1 MSFLHV
7 STPIIERLGWTLV
20 HSVWQLA
27 LVAGLAM
34 VLNRLTCRATAS
46 TRYVMLVAMFLIL
59 AASPVV
65 TWFLLP
71 SESEVVLS
79 SVHDTKSNNAISA
92 GAATAISD
100 SGPFDAGLP
109 GAAGPIE
116 TSESTAGPIT
126 ANIDVSNDSL
136 QSRIRSVL
144 QPWLSVIVVGWLVGA
159 CLFALRPVLS
169 CWTVWR
175 LKRHGQSPVSETIV
189 AAFERASQR
198 ADLKRTVAILESSL
212 AQVPMVIGHL
222 RPVILLPISVASSLP
237 ISQLEAILA
246 HELAHIRRHDYLV
259 NIVQTLIETIFFY
272 HPAVWWLSSR
282 IRIER
287 ENCCDDA
294 AIAVTANRVAYGR
307 ALLAL
312 EDLRG
317 ASPTLALG
325 SHGGSLA
332 NRIRRLFP
340 THSQAGLSGAGGLMS
355 LAFAALVAGAGVWA
369 VARADEPE
377 KEQWGSEQN
386 GVACRIVPVATSMD
400 DEAID
405 MNQSVAEFTKPDDV
419 TFAVELKNVGDKPV
433 TVLGVRYSKDYAAMR
448 GKLNANMFGPHLF
461 EFQFTDSDGKPTPR
475 AERRFPPD
483 TQSMIL
489 DGASTH
495 ELNPNQSM
503 KCLLRPTKFE
513 RSMDYRL
520 GSGKYRVRV
529 RYRGPSQ
536 AVLAKIR
543 EHWPDKPQ
551 LKAWAH
557 EVTSNEVDFS
567 IAPDPNARQPRLV
580 WGPEKDGLQAAVE
593 IRVPPNTAGHP
604 NEPPGVLLKTPLMPV
619 FHVKNVSDKPITFV
633 SESPRQGDRV
643 HVTNAAGEEAEVRD
657 VWFSGW
663 PIDVRWN
670 LRPGDVAHLTVL
682 TPSLNELDQPGY
694 YSVYY
699 TIRFNSRVQ
708 KDSDGNVIFPA
719 PGDWKSE
726 LDTGTTLLF
735 LRREPLKISPNGEI
749 HGRLIDDDTGKSIRR
764 ATVACGAIINDSGR
778 GGGAESV
785 TDSAGNYRLLPPSPG
800 IYNVWL
806 KKHPRSSRAT
816 AAADDGIL
824 VEAGKIATSEL
835 RVVDGRHLGGKVVD
849 EDGKPVKYIVVRCYS
864 AARPQSGGVQ
874 SVRTREH
881 GSFTFSLPPGRAC
894 VYVTEKV
901 EQTEENPFGI
911 GRQADAV
918 LDVPR
923 RGQLAPLTLILQR
936 KQSVFG
942 SNEWL
947 KRSTPGTEIL
957 KHESA
962 SDVTGTV
969 VGRDGKP
976 IVDAMVFKI
985 GGPIFKT
992 NEKGE
997 FRLESP
1003 KGTQFV
1009 MHAFHPGYH
1018 VWFGTPTA
1026 GDVLK
1031 IVLGEK
1037 RRQSDA
1043 TGAST
1048 DR

>member
-1 MSFLHV
+1 
-7 STPIIERLGWTLV
+7 
-20 HSVWQLA
+20 
-27 LVAGLAM
+27 M
-34 VLNRLTCRATAS
+34 VLNRLTRRASAS
-46 TRYVMLVAMFLIL
+46 TRYVMLVSMFLMM

-65 TWFLLP
+65 TWFVLP
-71 SESEVVLS
+71 AESEVVS
-79 SVHDTKSNNAISA
+79 SPVHITESNNAI
-92 GAATAISD
+92 GAEAAAAVSG
-100 SGPFDAGLP
+100 SGPIGAGLP
-109 GAAGPIE
+109 TATGPIE
-116 TSESTAGPIT
+116 TSESAAGAIAAREDGST
-126 ANIDVSNDSL
+126 ESL
-136 QSRIRSVL
+136 HVRIRSAL
-144 QPWLSVIVVGWLVGA
+144 RPWLSVFVAGWLVGA

-175 LKRHGQSPVSETIV
+175 LRQHGVAPVSETIV
-189 AAFERASQR
+189 AAFERASRQ
-198 ADLKRTVAILESSL
+198 AGLKRTVAILESSL
-212 AQVPMVIGHL
+212 AKVPMVIGHL
-222 RPVILLPISVASSLP
+222 RPVILLPISVASGLRT
-237 ISQLEAILA
+237 SQLEAIFA

-259 NIVQTLIETIFFY
+259 NIVQTMIETVFFY

-294 AIAVTANRVAYGR
+294 AIAVTASRVAYGR

-317 ASPTLALG
+317 ASPVLALG

-340 THSQAGLSGAGGLMS
+340 TDSQPGVSGSGGLMS
-355 LAFAALVAGAGVWA
+355 LALVALVAGLGVWA
-369 VARADEPE
+369 VAKAEEPE
-377 KEQWGSEQN
+377 REQWGGERN
-386 GVACRIVPVATSMD
+386 GLVCRIVPVAASTD
-400 DEAID
+400 EEAID
-405 MNQSVAEFTKPDDV
+405 MNQSVAEFAKPDDV
-419 TFAVELKNVGDKPV
+419 TFAVELKNASDKPL
-433 TVLGVRYSKDYAAMR
+433 TLLGVRYGDSYPGVK
-448 GKLNANMFGPHLF
+448 GQLNANMFAPHLF

-475 AERRFPPD
+475 AERRFPTD
-483 TQSMIL
+483 TQYMIL
-489 DGASTH
+489 NGVSTH
-495 ELNPNQSM
+495 ELNPNQSL

-520 GSGKYRVRV
+520 GSDKYRVRV

-580 WGPEKDGLQAAVE
+580 WGPEKDGLQAALE
-593 IRVPPNTAGHP
+593 IRVPSNTAFDP
-604 NEPPGVLLKTPLMPV
+604 NEPPGVLLKMSLLAV

-643 HVTNAAGEEAEVRD
+643 HVTNAAGEKVEVRD

-670 LRPGDVAHLTVL
+670 LRPGDVAHLPVL
-682 TPSLNELDQPGY
+682 TPSLNELDQPGM

-708 KDSDGNVIFPA
+708 KDGDGNVIFPA
-719 PGDWKSE
+719 SGDWKSE

-749 HGRLIDDDTGKSIRR
+749 HGRLIDDDTGKPIGR
-764 ATVACGAIINDSGR
+764 ATVACGAIFNDSGR
-778 GGGAESV
+778 GGRAESV
-785 TDSAGNYRLLPPSPG
+785 TDSAGNYRLQPPSPG

-874 SVRTREH
+874 SVRSQEH
-881 GSFTFSLPPGRAC
+881 GSFTFSLPPGRAY
-894 VYVTEKV
+894 VYAAEKV

-911 GRQADAV
+911 GRQAGVV

-923 RGQLAPLTLILQR
+923 RGQIAPLTLILKR
-936 KQSVFG
+936 KESVFG

-947 KRSTPGTEIL
+947 KRSTPGTEIV

-976 IVDAMVFKI
+976 IVDAMVFKV

-997 FRLESP
+997 FRVESQ
-1003 KGTQFV
+1003 KGTQSV
-1009 MHAFHPGYH
+1009 MHACHPGYH

-1031 IVLGEK
+1031 IVLDEK
-1037 RRQSDA
+1037 RKL
-1043 TGAST
+1043 
-1048 DR
+1048 